1 MMKDK
6 KYTLKKVLIE
16 LFDGLIDG
24 IYDEDIELDD
34 DTKDSLANGIL
45 AYKFFINE
53 NKVLFDEERKE
64 VTFPANVNM
73 LRRFVEYKDDVLNEI
88 HIYMQAVKEYT
99 KFNAAIDDRRYQEV
113 ISRFNEI
120 IEEQDKASNDVN
132 QVFTITMS
140 RNDFLILSVGI
151 QNLLTNILGEENE
164 IERDRFIEL
173 VQLECFGGMIST
185 SANEYYLRTNNK
197 DTSLNDDDFVTRI
210 IYEEPVQSE
219 FVN

>member
-1 MMKDK
+1 MIKDK

-34 DTKDSLANGIL
+34 DTKDSLASSIV
-45 AYKFFINE
+45 AYKFFITE

-64 VTFPANVNM
+64 VTFPTNVNM
-73 LRRFVEYKDDVLNEI
+73 LRRFVEYKDDILNEI
-88 HIYMQAVKEYT
+88 YSYMKAVKEHT
-99 KFNAAIDDRRYQEV
+99 NFDPVIDDKNYQKV
-113 ISRFNEI
+113 ISSFNKI

-132 QVFTITMS
+132 EVFTVTMS

-164 IERDRFIEL
+164 IEADRFIEL

-185 SANEYYLRTNNK
+185 SSNEYYLRTNNN
-197 DTSLNDDDFVTRI
+197 DTSFNDDDFVTRI
-210 IYEEPVQSE
+210 IYEEPVQSD